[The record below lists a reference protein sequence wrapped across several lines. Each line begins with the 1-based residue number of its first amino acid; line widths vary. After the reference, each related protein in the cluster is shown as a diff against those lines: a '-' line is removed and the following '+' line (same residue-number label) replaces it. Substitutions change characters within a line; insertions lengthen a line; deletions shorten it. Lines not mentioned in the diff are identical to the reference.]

1 MSNIQTHS
9 WAGPGPKI
17 LRCLVWVFLFA
28 AFMTVNESHAQKCT
42 TSAVLV
48 NKILPT
54 TVPFSFSSGTKV
66 LGSYEATVTLTGCT
80 GYSTTTPML
89 LEIISTDELFN
100 FSIGTVNGNKFTNS
114 KENILCLLTNIC
126 FDSAGVPVVSSSL
139 SSGIQHEII
148 TQVNGLDSQQKECV
162 TSLTQPSNRRG
173 TDTQIGFSVQSRRV
187 RVNFSNATCS
197 KITINVAGNI
207 NQIAPFFL
215 TNVQTIPLLFNRD
228 PSKNFR
234 IVLKTNTS
242 PSQIGIIDLFSSPVT
257 LTGQTGTCALSLSPT
272 ALNMGNFTPAQ
283 VSAIAQG
290 NAVST
295 KPLSITIGNC
305 TGSTASLN
313 KVLKWTF
320 ANPSA
325 DLTLMNNGAV
335 SGASQGLSA
344 EILADQKFTLDAIP
358 VDMGTNKI
366 KSGESYITSGKSS
379 DNQTLNYTVR
389 LVRNSE
395 TVTNGG
401 FTSTATVTMSYQ

>member
-1 MSNIQTHS
+1 
-9 WAGPGPKI
+9 
-17 LRCLVWVFLFA
+17 
-28 AFMTVNESHAQKCT
+28 MTVNESHAQKCT